1 MKTNVKLIEEIKTL
15 RTEVHKLDTKLKKDK
30 NEYKD
35 LKRSQQE
42 LMQRNRDPLMQP
54 LTGRTE
60 NQEEMQGLNRESDA
74 KARYIQQLKEQI
86 ERAKQEA
93 EDLERELNYAN

>member
-35 LKRSQQE
+35 LKRS
-42 LMQRNRDPLMQP
+42 
-54 LTGRTE
+54 
-60 NQEEMQGLNRESDA
+60 
-74 KARYIQQLKEQI
+74 
-86 ERAKQEA
+86 
-93 EDLERELNYAN
+93 